1 MPTLLDQQSQR
12 RGPVLFGRALVAAQ
26 QAEEDA
32 VRNQIQSQREQR
44 LANREAQM
52 DARQQR
58 MLEIQN
64 KKVQLD
70 ERIFQAKTQ
79 AAEMALKMEERKI
92 GQFSN
97 AIRAIGKLD
106 PRSPDYEAN
115 LGAIQAENPDIF
127 ADTGN
132 QFGSM
137 IKATIETQ
145 QKARNEFISGRA
157 KEDEYAK
164 KFEVDTGVPVPI
176 NPETGRPDLAGARGL
191 VETAKAEYAQGVGL
205 KPQSIE
211 AGGMRFTAKDE
222 ERPIRQDRAYYSNE
236 AQRVRSLAGKAVDP
250 EIQKELLSR
259 ATDFESR
266 AAQMDQQIQG
276 GQPAPT
282 KPAGNN
288 FTTAKDFTD
297 AFQSAEPGSVLM
309 YNGKSY
315 TKPKPKP

>member
-32 VRNQIQSQREQR
+32 VRNQIQAQREQR

-52 DARQQR
+52 DARQQK

-191 VETAKAEYAQGVGL
+191 VETAKAEFAQGSGL
-205 KPQSIE
+205 KPKSVE
-211 AGGMRFTAKDE
+211 AGGVRYGDVDE
-222 ERPIRQDRAYYSNE
+222 EKPLRQDRAFYANE
-236 AQRVRSLAGKAVDP
+236 AQRLRAVAQRIADP
-250 EIQKELLSR
+250 ADQKELLGMADSFTTR
-259 ATDFESR
+259 AE
-266 AAQMDQQIQG
+266 QMDQQVRG
-276 GQPAPT
+276 GQPAAQA
-282 KPAGNN
+282 PARASVN
-288 FTTAKDFTD
+288 DFTD
-297 AFQSAEPGSVLM
+297 RGEFEAAAKAAKSGDIISF
-309 YNGKSY
+309 NGKQY
-315 TKPKPKP
+315 RKP